1 VLSPGRTYVYR
12 YKVRLERALAGVRC
26 GMMIRSLTGIEVG
39 GAASMLPQ
47 DALPI
52 VDAGAVLEARFNF
65 RCVLH
70 PGVYFMNAGVLAALG
85 EGEDYVD
92 RRIDTYM
99 FRVMPSAERLATG
112 FVDLLDTEPEVSVL
126 G

>member
-1 VLSPGRTYVYR
+1 
-12 YKVRLERALAGVRC
+12 
-26 GMMIRSLTGIEVG
+26 
-39 GAASMLPQ
+39 MLPQ
-47 DALPI
+47 DALP
-52 VDAGAVLEARFNF
+52 VVESGAELEARFKF

-70 PGVYFMNAGVLAALG
+70 PGVYFMSAGILAALG

-92 RRIDTYM
+92 RRIDAFM
-99 FRVMPSAERLATG
+99 FRVMPSATRLATG

>member
-1 VLSPGRTYVYR
+1 
-12 YKVRLERALAGVRC
+12 
-26 GMMIRSLTGIEVG
+26 
-39 GAASMLPQ
+39 
-47 DALPI
+47 
-52 VDAGAVLEARFNF
+52 
-65 RCVLH
+65 
-70 PGVYFMNAGVLAALG
+70 LAALG